1 MRVRFTKVRD
11 QMIKRQT
18 IISKHTADAR
28 ATRVRPEICERAFAS
43 IRTLD
48 FQNAHQQ
55 IAFVRG
61 QCVSAIN
68 PLIYTTNYI
77 LRTKTQVQML
87 KK

>member
-1 MRVRFTKVRD
+1 MRVRYTKARD
-11 QMIKRQT
+11 QMIKQQT
-18 IISKHTADAR
+18 IISKHVADAR